1 MGVSGIIDPEK
12 LKDLGDDDL
21 PGRNWP
27 WSIRQAMMLTK

>member
-21 PGRNWP
+21 PGNWP
-27 WSIRQAMMLTK
+27 WSIHQAMMLTK